1 MYAQSFAVAGIL
13 AAALAYLVRHAIA
26 SHRAEKQR
34 HSACSS
40 CPIMKS
46 AQPTSR

>member
-1 MYAQSFAVAGIL
+1 MYVQSVAVAAIL

-26 SHRAEKQR
+26 SHRADKKR

-46 AQPTSR
+46 AKPTSR